1 MSENLLTS
9 RIPLFLFVCADYDD
23 GDHEDNVQFRF
34 ITFLQK
40 KVRIGAAKKY
50 FDIGD
55 RVRGLVILFRV

>member
-1 MSENLLTS
+1 M
-9 RIPLFLFVCADYDD
+9 CADYDD